1 MRIAIISD
9 THFGD
14 SDSQLVYITEDK
26 KEAVLGE
33 KYNTFKKVVKDEIDK
48 CEYLILAGDILDFS
62 IASYEKAYRC
72 AKKFFEQIRDDKLTD
87 KVIYIAGNH
96 DADIWHI
103 VQHQRH
109 VINKIAKGE
118 LSERLERLEFRHSVA
133 GILDDRSNNTEKC
146 KLTLDDVTVR
156 PDDEKKY
163 GGMFLDGI
171 AKGITF
177 YFAYP
182 NLYIVTDTESV
193 SVTHGQYLE
202 TYWSF
207 MGELAEK
214 IAGNDLCIGDIEEM
228 VELNF
233 PLNQLA
239 CTGIGQAGKLTDN
252 VIRPVQKDVKKVKN
266 YLKNLENVT
275 EKRFAKLIVRG
286 LVRAGGDWLIAKIE
300 KIESARYNK
309 DFLQKNENRV
319 RKFYNAG
326 LSEIASINSKPP
338 FNTPNRRLPVPGKI
352 LFGHTHLPT
361 PWEKPD
367 RPFSDGLSFYNTG
380 GWVTEKS
387 GFKGAEIFFYE
398 TNRGFWSKSIKE
410 L

>member
-14 SDSQLVYITEDK
+14 SLSRLVSVPDGQRN
-26 KEAVLGE
+26 AVLGA
-33 KYNTFKKVVKDEIDK
+33 KYDAFRQAVGDRLD
-48 CEYLILAGDILDFS
+48 YLILAGDIMDFS
-62 IASYEKAYRC
+62 IASYETAYKC
-72 AKKFFEQIRDDKLTD
+72 AKKFFQQIRKDDLTD

-133 GILDDRSNNTEKC
+133 GILDDRSGVPEKDR
-146 KLTLDDVTVR
+146 LTLDGVTEKKGM
-156 PDDEKKY
+156 EKKY
-163 GGMFLDGI
+163 GGMFLDKI
-171 AKGITF
+171 ANGITF

-182 NLYIVTDTESV
+182 NLYIVTDKESV
-193 SVTHGQYLE
+193 LVTHGHYLE
-202 TYWSF
+202 SYWSF
-207 MGELAEK
+207 MGELVHK
-214 IAGNDLCIGDIEEM
+214 IAGNDLDIGDVDIEEM

-398 TNRGFWSKSIKE
+398 TNRGFWSKSV
-410 L
+410 